1 MRRDT
6 TEMKPLNIERFFRSQ
21 LKLSQ
26 VRLVVAIA
34 ELQQLSRVALSLNV
48 TAPAVSKQIAEFERS
63 LKHKIL
69 KRVGNRV
76 EFTDVGALL
85 VRRSRELL
93 DHVKEVGAELDAFS
107 AGKIGRIGVG
117 VAPSVAPLFLP
128 SIVAILNTEAPNV
141 AIEVREGNFDAL
153 APLLDSSELDL
164 IITRETHHRK
174 SANFHE
180 EHVLSDP
187 IVIVSGASWP
197 IAKRRPLFWR
207 HLNNEK
213 WLLPERGSHFC
224 DVALE
229 FLEGNSVSPSAGSIH
244 SSSLTAN
251 VALVQSHPYVTFM
264 PLAFVRRYQFR
275 DAEKITVLPL
285 STRDLLGSVKVVRR
299 RDDERPVIALLTT
312 CIRNHAQS
320 I

>member
-1 MRRDT
+1 MRS
-6 TEMKPLNIERFFRSQ
+6 PNIERFFCSQ

-26 VRLVVAIA
+26 LRLVVAIA
-34 ELQQLSRVALSLNV
+34 ELQQLSRVAVALNV
-48 TAPAVSKQIAEFERS
+48 TAPAVSKQIAELERS

-76 EFTDVGALL
+76 EFTEVGALL

-93 DHVKEVGAELDAFS
+93 DHIKSVGAALDAFC
-107 AGKIGRIGVG
+107 AGKIGKVGVG

-128 SIVAILNTEAPNV
+128 SVVTILSTEAPNI

-153 APLLDSSELDL
+153 APLLDNGELDL
-164 IITRETHHRK
+164 IITRETFHQR

-187 IVIVSGASWP
+187 IVIVSGTSWP

-224 DVALE
+224 NVALE
-229 FLEGNSVSPSAGSIH
+229 FLDSNNVAPSGGSIH
-244 SSSLTAN
+244 SSSLAAN
-251 VALVQSHPYVTFM
+251 VALIQSHPYLTFM
-264 PLAFVRRYQFR
+264 PLAYVRRHQLR
-275 DAEKITVLPL
+275 EAKTIAVLPL

-299 RDDERPVIALLTT
+299 RDDQRPVISLLTT
-312 CIRNHAQS
+312 SVRNHSQS
-320 I
+320 P